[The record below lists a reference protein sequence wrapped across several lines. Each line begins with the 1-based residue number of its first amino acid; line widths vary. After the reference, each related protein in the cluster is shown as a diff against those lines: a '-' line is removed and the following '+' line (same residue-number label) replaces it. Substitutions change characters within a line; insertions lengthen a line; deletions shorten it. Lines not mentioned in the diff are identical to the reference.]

1 MPGAIPHIIAGTA
14 MFLLVKHRY
23 IDHFSGSDGNREQ
36 YILFI
41 VCIFC
46 SFLPDTP
53 LSLYYIGHVEDFE
66 TMRNIVNKTLNSLNI
81 KIIEA
86 TNGIEALKILD
97 DEPVDIV
104 LTDLAMPEMD
114 GFELCEEIRR
124 RPNIRHLPVI
134 VISTHRDAK
143 YVVQALRCGADDYLT
158 KPFTSTLAE
167 RIIERVL
174 SNV

>member
-1 MPGAIPHIIAGTA
+1 MNEQVTQKIKTFSDEKNKSVPDLNLKA
-14 MFLLVKHRY
+14 LV
-23 IDHFSGSDGNREQ
+23 
-36 YILFI
+36 
-41 VCIFC
+41 
-46 SFLPDTP
+46 
-53 LSLYYIGHVEDFE
+53 VEDFE
-66 TMRNIVNKTLNSLNI
+66 TMRNIIAKVLDSLNI
-81 KIIEA
+81 KITEA
-86 TNGIEALKILD
+86 VNGIEALKVLD
-97 DEPVDIV
+97 AEPIDIV
-104 LTDLAMPEMD
+104 LTDLVMPEMD

-158 KPFTSTLAE
+158 KPFTADFAE